1 MSTFCNFVI
10 PERIYLNELF
20 VGGRD
25 KMRKAVA
32 RLNVGESVSTLRK
45 LSHMGGD
52 THGPVLCH

>member
-20 VGGRD
+20 GQRG
-25 KMRKAVA
+25 KMRKAVME
-32 RLNVGESVSTLRK
+32 LSGEESVSTLRK

-52 THGPVLCH
+52 TRGPVLCH

>member
-10 PERIYLNELF
+10 PERIYLNELL
-20 VGGRD
+20 GGRD

-32 RLNVGESVSTLRK
+32 GLSGGESVSTLRK